1 MKRGDTVE
9 QENEARERLIECA
22 KKEFLEKGFAKASL
36 RSISAAA
43 GMTTGAV
50 YFFCKDKNGLF
61 GAVVDAPLQNIM
73 QAIGQHFSSD
83 LHADPAAFQHRSGD
97 HDDFAEMMI
106 SLLYADR
113 DAMLIL
119 LEKSAGSCYEHIM
132 DRFVE
137 MIERHNLAL
146 VEKYAALFPGKRINQ
161 YFLHWFSHV
170 SINAFVHLVTHEDD
184 RARALKEIRPVMD
197 MLIEGWTAH
206 MLEDDV

>member
-1 MKRGDTVE
+1 ME
-9 QENEARERLIECA
+9 QENEARERLIACA
-22 KKEFLEKGFAKASL
+22 KTEFLEKGFAKASL

-61 GAVVDAPLQNIM
+61 GAVVGEPLQKIM
-73 QAIGQHFSSD
+73 QAIAQHFSSD
-83 LHADPAAFQHRSGD
+83 LHTDPAAFQHQTGD
-97 HDDFAEMMI
+97 HDDFAEMLI

-119 LEKSAGSCYEHIM
+119 LEKSAGSSYENII

-137 MIERHNLAL
+137 MIEQHNLAL
-146 VEKYAALFPGKRINQ
+146 AEKYAALFPDKRINQ

-170 SINAFVHLVTHEDD
+170 SINAFVHLVTHEEDMEC
-184 RARALKEIRPVMD
+184 AQKEIKPVMD
-197 MLIEGWTAH
+197 MLIEGWMAH

>member
-1 MKRGDTVE
+1 MEK
-9 QENEARERLIECA
+9 ENEARARLISCA

-61 GAVVDAPLQNIM
+61 GAVVDGPLQRIM

-83 LHADPAAFQHRSGD
+83 LHADPSAFQHQTGD
-97 HDDFAEMMI
+97 HDDFAEMLI
-106 SLLYADR
+106 TLLYADR
-113 DAMLIL
+113 DALLIL
-119 LEKSAGSCYEHIM
+119 LEKSAGSSYENII

-137 MIERHNLAL
+137 MIEQHNLTLAQ
-146 VEKYAALFPGKRINQ
+146 KYAAICPGKRINQ

-170 SINAFVHLVTHEDD
+170 SIHAFVHLVTHEDNQE
-184 RARALKEIRPVMD
+184 RALKEIKPVMD
-197 MLIEGWTAH
+197 MLIGGWMAY
-206 MLEDDV
+206 MLEDE

>member
-1 MKRGDTVE
+1 MEKE
-9 QENEARERLIECA
+9 YEARERLIACA

-36 RSISAAA
+36 RAISAAA

-61 GAVVDAPLQNIM
+61 GAVVDEPLQRIM
-73 QAIGQHFSSD
+73 KAIGQHFSSD
-83 LHADPAAFQHRSGD
+83 LHADPAAFQHETGD

-113 DAMLIL
+113 DALLIL
-119 LEKSAGSCYEHIM
+119 LEKSAGSCYENII

-137 MIERHNLAL
+137 MIEQYNLAL
-146 VEKYAALFPGKRINQ
+146 AEKFAVLFPGKRINQ

-170 SINAFVHLVTHEDD
+170 SINAFVHLVTHEEDEE
-184 RARALKEIRPVMD
+184 RARKEIKPVMD

-206 MLEDDV
+206 MLEDLEDDE

>member
-1 MKRGDTVE
+1 MD
-9 QENEARERLIECA
+9 QENEARERLIACA
-22 KKEFLEKGFAKASL
+22 KTEFLEKGFAKASL

-61 GAVVDAPLQNIM
+61 GAVVGEPLQKIM
-73 QAIGQHFSSD
+73 QAIAQHFSSD
-83 LHADPAAFQHRSGD
+83 LHTDPAAFQRQTGD
-97 HDDFAEMMI
+97 HDDFAEMLI

-119 LEKSAGSCYEHIM
+119 LEKSAGSSYENII

-137 MIERHNLAL
+137 MIEQHNLAL
-146 VEKYAALFPGKRINQ
+146 AEKYAALFPDKRINQ

-170 SINAFVHLVTHEDD
+170 SINAFVHLVTHEEDME
-184 RARALKEIRPVMD
+184 RAQKEIKPVMD
-197 MLIEGWTAH
+197 MLIEGWMAH